1 MILLPCERRF
11 RQERAMKSPAFLS
24 ALFSAVIIVSAHGQ
38 APATS
43 KSVFLDVVESQ
54 GSSKTVNQWRD
65 ISGNYSQTKTSS
77 RLLNVNVRNMSPA
90 PGDFEVE
97 WYFFGKPANGSGRF
111 LYDKGSKRVTLAPNA
126 FEKVP
131 IESKELSNHTVRD
144 YYAYSYTYSSGDKA
158 DGWIIRVKVGDDVVR
173 VKGSNALLE
182 QLAQDPEAFAKATK
196 DTQDAGDTKRGKKK
210 NGANN
215 N

>member
-1 MILLPCERRF
+1 
-11 RQERAMKSPAFLS
+11 MKSLGFLS
-24 ALFSAVIIVSAHGQ
+24 ALFFVIVLTAHGQ

-43 KSVFLDVVESQ
+43 KSVFLDVVETQ
-54 GSSKTVNQWRD
+54 GTSKTVNQWRD
-65 ISGNYSQTKTSS
+65 ISGNYSQTKTST
-77 RLLNVNVRNMSPA
+77 RLLTVNVRNMSPS
-90 PGDFEVE
+90 PGDFDVE

-173 VKGSNALLE
+173 VKGSTALLE

-196 DTQDAGDTKRGKKK
+196 EGQEGEPKRGRKK

-215 N
+215 NN